1 MGQSHPPKL
10 QKTLQLGSKLS
21 RILIYLEYSDVEKQ
35 TLTDLKDVLIV
46 RLPDIIQNNGDPQ
59 LIAVLLQVNETLFK
73 DLETL
78 PGNGLDGIQELLFKI
93 NRGSEN
99 WLPILQSEIRS
110 ARAQFEANS
119 QKGVFHGFASNP
131 YYLISEIVRDRD
143 SDKEIDLLIKDE
155 FIPLAIDVLNSEA
168 AVPTKEACVAC
179 LCDVLNAF
187 ERHNTSL
194 PSELIETI
202 KTVDIQK
209 GNDFYLSGSRR
220 SLEIRTIMA
229 KVQSGVTDINGL
241 LQWCFSFNKLSV
253 REKTA
258 VIDCIESYLYQIRN
272 DPKKIDSLIVSIIL
286 QCVTEEDPGIRRIA
300 YHCVAYI
307 VTGEYQEV
315 ATQTLDKAV
324 FDPSDKVRS
333 AMINLCNGN
342 LLPED
347 LSKRIIE
354 TLSNDASYKIRKR
367 ARKVM
372 NQ

>member
-110 ARAQFEANS
+110 ARVQFEANR
-119 QKGVFHGFASNP
+119 QRGVFHEFASNP

-143 SDKEIDLLIKDE
+143 SEKEIDQLIKDE

-241 LQWCFSFNKLSV
+241 LQWCFSFNKL
-253 REKTA
+253 
-258 VIDCIESYLYQIRN
+258 
-272 DPKKIDSLIVSIIL
+272 
-286 QCVTEEDPGIRRIA
+286 
-300 YHCVAYI
+300 
-307 VTGEYQEV
+307 
-315 ATQTLDKAV
+315 
-324 FDPSDKVRS
+324 
-333 AMINLCNGN
+333 
-342 LLPED
+342 
-347 LSKRIIE
+347 
-354 TLSNDASYKIRKR
+354 
-367 ARKVM
+367 
-372 NQ
+372 